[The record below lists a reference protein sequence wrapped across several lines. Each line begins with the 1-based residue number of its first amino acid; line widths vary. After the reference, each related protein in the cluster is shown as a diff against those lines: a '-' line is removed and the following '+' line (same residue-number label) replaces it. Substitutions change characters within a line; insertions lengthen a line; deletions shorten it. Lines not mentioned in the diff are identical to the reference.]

1 MPTTSGHRPV
11 VYGAASVRPLDP
23 ALLAAVELRP
33 PVRRGD
39 LAALKQREPGVVVLI
54 DGLFGAT
61 MAVTPTECRDLL
73 DAGWTVV
80 GCSSMGALRAA
91 DLWPLG
97 MIGIGDIYTL
107 FRLGTLTSDADVA
120 VALSPEDDHGELTVS
135 TVHLRAVLQA
145 ALSDGTVTADLRDR
159 MARRAE
165 DVYWL
170 ERSWAACRAAWRADD
185 IPPDTIESVLRLGRD
200 VRLHPKVRD
209 AETTLRSVLTQTWP
223 GTSYPTAGTGASH
236 ASGHTADSSHAADV
250 PSPSPFPAAAAAT
263 VQPVQRV
270 QPVRRCAA
278 CQARLAGDALFCPT
292 CVSEA
297 HETCL

>member
-11 VYGAASVRPLDP
+11 VYGASSVRPLDP

-39 LAALKQREPGVVVLI
+39 LTALKQREPGVVVLI

-145 ALSDGTVTADLRDR
+145 ALSDGTVTAALRER

-165 DVYWL
+165 DIYWL
-170 ERSWAACRAAWRADD
+170 ERSWAACRAAWRTDG
-185 IPPDTIESVLRLGRD
+185 IPSAAIESVLRLGRD
-200 VRLHPKVRD
+200 ARLHPKVRD
-209 AETTLRSVLTQTWP
+209 AETTLRSVLAQTWP
-223 GTSYPTAGTGASH
+223 GTSYAPAGTGALRE
-236 ASGHTADSSHAADV
+236 AEHTAEAVADS
-250 PSPSPFPAAAAAT
+250 